1 MNQHAYATK
10 DSPRPTMAE
19 ARAILEKRGW
29 TFSGGSWEDENHVY
43 AFAAE
48 SYPGTYGGAAA
59 AVHWSIAGAYL
70 SVPPVKPKN
79 VRFV

>member
-1 MNQHAYATK
+1 MEQAQ
-10 DSPRPTMAE
+10 RW
-19 ARAILEKRGW
+19 LEERGW
-29 TFSGGSWEDENHVY
+29 TYSHGSWEDENRLF

-59 AVHWSIAGAYL
+59 AVCWAHGYL
-70 SVPPVKPKN
+70 TLPPSKPSN